1 MTNTNKELEQKE
13 MRIRI
18 LESQLTSVN
27 SPIGDWKI
35 AKCLE
40 YKMVGLE
47 LPYDIN
53 VLNKQ
58 RQTVR
63 DEINQL
69 QEEIAE
75 IIKIQKE

>member
-1 MTNTNKELEQKE
+1 
-13 MRIRI
+13 
-18 LESQLTSVN
+18 
-27 SPIGDWKI
+27 
-35 AKCLE
+35 
-40 YKMVGLE
+40 MVGLE